1 MQAKMAELK
10 KRHLQD
16 LDLRRDRLRA
26 LIKEED
32 DMYKAE
38 IKGLEETPDQVR
50 DRMIKRVA
58 ELKNQKEQQRQA
70 FVE

>member
-1 MQAKMAELK
+1 MAELK

-58 ELKNQKEQQRQA
+58 ELKN
-70 FVE
+70 